1 MNPDAP
7 NVATPPE
14 SRLERAQRVYREY
27 FTLCFWHWR
36 PDLEVTEAM
45 IPAII
50 KGLRANGNRQAFV
63 EAEHLSRVE

>member
-1 MNPDAP
+1 MNSDAP
-7 NVATPPE
+7 NVTNTIE
-14 SRLERAQRVYREY
+14 NRLERARRVYREY

-36 PDLEVTEAM
+36 PDLDVTEAM